1 MYLFYFLAFWLG
13 IQRNPDTGS
22 WYNPYDLSRDFTYF
36 ELEVASESQ
45 NCAYNFN
52 GDLIPSSC
60 SGSSPCGICQVPKEK
75 VNNKI
80 EIKSTPLSNQK
91 IHSTLHCTVRSKSLL
106 YTNSKTTLITGV
118 VGGAA
123 ADFLVWGIFWFYREV
138 DFISISIKLWDMY
151 IFYLTNQSYLF
162 I

>member
-1 MYLFYFLAFWLG
+1 MLVFLWCNQISNQLFNYLIFLAFWLG

-22 WYNPYDLSRDFTYF
+22 WFNPYDLSRDFTYF

-75 VNNKI
+75 VYTK
-80 EIKSTPLSNQK
+80 
-91 IHSTLHCTVRSKSLL
+91 VRS
-106 YTNSKTTLITGV
+106 
-118 VGGAA
+118 
-123 ADFLVWGIFWFYREV
+123 F
-138 DFISISIKLWDMY
+138 
-151 IFYLTNQSYLF
+151 
-162 I
+162 